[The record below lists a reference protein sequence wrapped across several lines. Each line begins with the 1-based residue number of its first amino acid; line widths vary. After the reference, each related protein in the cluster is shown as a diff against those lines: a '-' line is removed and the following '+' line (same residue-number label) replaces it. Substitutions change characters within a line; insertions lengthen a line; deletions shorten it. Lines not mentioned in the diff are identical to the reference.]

1 MQISADNTGA
11 AVVNFVYILVT
22 PIPLNRP
29 LNILPERN
37 LDLSLNVNDSLRVS
51 IKTLRESLLL
61 FVIN

>member
-1 MQISADNTGA
+1 MQISADNIGA